1 MRGRDSVRV
10 RAPRARARSAFA
22 VLLLA
27 LTFPIARAAEFDPV
41 CTARTAR
48 PPSSPFD
55 VECWT
60 LNALD
65 RAERD
70 VRLARLNAWYG
81 ARPGDPWLQAA
92 LGMYWV
98 ERDVSRAAPLFE
110 AARAALPRD
119 GEADAE
125 GYLLALGA
133 RAAQRANHEDAVARS
148 LAALDAVRERLRDPV
163 ARARAALIAAF
174 DAKLHDRVDEAMF
187 VLRRTM
193 TADGFDE
200 LPPPTRMQVFDQAA
214 DAALRLAH
222 YSEALQLSRRAGALC
237 ATSRGC
243 LDNRLYFEAKITRFM
258 AAAGLASRE
267 EAARITREAWERA
280 HERKSLWAELAEV
293 CEIGRWVEPAEAGP
307 WWERCEAMARDL
319 RCEDV
324 RLVAESLHAIGTAR
338 LDQARAADSVRRLG
352 GVVDALHRLGMTS
365 DEAGVRGFLAEAQ
378 DLTGD
383 RAGALASR
391 RAAVR
396 AALRLFERQ
405 RSAAGRSGTIA
416 LEAEQFY
423 ELAAALTGVR
433 AGQARA
439 DRDRAEQARPEDDAD
454 LAGAFEVLEEFRV
467 RSELDALLRA
477 HVQASAPATPEG
489 RAGRAALARLHAELA
504 EVQTKLQ
511 DTAHGLAG
519 HAELERRRERLELDE
534 DALIAEL
541 AASDPAAA
549 LQPRVATLDETRAA
563 LAADEALVLFQIV
576 AVRDLPPWV
585 LLVTQDGA
593 RVVTLP
599 AGDVEPAIGLYLGL
613 LARRDGSER
622 EAAAALA
629 HVLVAPWAA
638 ALPPSIT
645 RLVVVPDG
653 RLFEF
658 PLASLPLA
666 DGTPPGAPVGARFE
680 IALTASATAF
690 VAARRQGGGPLP
702 RAALG
707 LASASPWYGRA
718 AALERADGED
728 LAAGQ
733 PLRGAPAEVRG
744 IVARLG
750 GGSRGLFEGGASERA
765 LKQET
770 LAAFGVLHF
779 AVHATSNREHPD
791 RSAVLLVPG
800 AADEDGLLQP
810 HEIAALPLANRL
822 VVLSACSSAGGHTL
836 RGGGPESLARAF
848 LHAGARA
855 VVGTL
860 WPVRDAESVRF
871 AERFYDA
878 LAGGATAAG
887 ALAAAQRALA
897 AEGVAAA
904 DWAAYVL
911 IGDGGVTIAPG
922 PAIRPVEA
930 PRPGAG
936 SAAFVVAGV
945 FVLAGLALVARR
957 VRRNEK

>member
-1 MRGRDSVRV
+1 MTVVRARASARGALLFALTLALAVA
-10 RAPRARARSAFA
+10 APRASAD
-22 VLLLA
+22 
-27 LTFPIARAAEFDPV
+27 EFDPV
-41 CTARTAR
+41 CTAHTTR
-48 PPSSPFD
+48 PPARPFD

-70 VRLARLNAWYG
+70 VRLARLEAWS
-81 ARPGDPWLQAA
+81 AAAPDDPWLAA
-92 LGMYWV
+92 ARGMYWV
-98 ERDVSRAAPLFE
+98 ERDASRAVPLFE
-110 AARAALPRD
+110 AASTALGRGGD
-119 GEADAE
+119 VEATT
-125 GYLLALGA
+125 YLLALRT
-133 RAAQRANHEDAVARS
+133 RAAQRLNHEDEVAR
-148 LAALDAVRERLRDPV
+148 ALGELDTLRERTRDPV
-163 ARARAALIAAF
+163 ARTRATLVAAF
-174 DAKLHDRVDEAMF
+174 DAKLHDRVDDAMF
-187 VLRRTM
+187 ALRRTI
-193 TADGFDE
+193 TAEGFDA
-200 LPPPTRMQVFDQAA
+200 LPPPMRMQVFDQAA

-237 ATSRGC
+237 VPSRAC

-267 EAARITREAWERA
+267 EAARITVDAYDRA
-280 HERKSLWAELAEV
+280 HERRSRWAELSEV
-293 CEIGRWVEPAEAGP
+293 CEVGRWVEPAEAAG
-307 WWERCEAMARDL
+307 WWDRCEALAHDL
-319 RCEDV
+319 HCEDV
-324 RLVAESLHAIGTAR
+324 RLVAESLQAIGVAR
-338 LDQARAADSVRRLG
+338 LDRARAAESVRRLG
-352 GVVDALHRLGMTS
+352 DVVGDMHRLGMTS

-378 DLTGD
+378 ELAGD

-423 ELAAALTGVR
+423 ELADALVP
-433 AGQARA
+433 A
-439 DRDRAEQARPEDDAD
+439 DV
-454 LAGAFEVLEEFRV
+454 AGAFDVLEEFRV
-467 RSELDALLRA
+467 RGELDALLRA
-477 HVQASAPATPEG
+477 RVEAAVPATPEG
-489 RAGRAALARLHAELA
+489 RAGRAALARLHADLA
-504 EVQTKLQ
+504 EVQARLQ
-511 DTAHGLAG
+511 DAAAHGLA
-519 HAELERRRERLELDE
+519 ARSDLERRRERLELEE
-534 DALIAEL
+534 DALLADL
-541 AASDPAAA
+541 AADDPAAA
-549 LQPRVATLDETRAA
+549 LQPRVATLDDARAA
-563 LAADEALVLFQIV
+563 LAADEALVLFQVV

-585 LLVTQDGA
+585 LLVTRDGA
-593 RVVTLP
+593 RAVTLP

-629 HVLVAPWAA
+629 RVLVAPWVA
-638 ALPPSIT
+638 ALPPSVT

-666 DGTPPGAPVGARFE
+666 GDASVGSRFE

-690 VAARRQGGGPLP
+690 VDARRRGGGPLP

-707 LASASPWYGRA
+707 FASAAPWSGSA

-733 PLRGAPAEVRG
+733 PLRGAIPEVRG
-744 IVARLG
+744 LVERLG
-750 GGSRGLFEGGASERA
+750 GGSRGLFEGAASEHA
-765 LKQET
+765 LKAEP
-770 LAAFGVLHF
+770 LAPFGVLHF

-800 AADEDGLLQP
+800 AAGEDGLLQP

-878 LAGGATAAG
+878 LAAGATAAG
-887 ALAAAQRALA
+887 ALASAQRALA

-911 IGDGGVTIAPG
+911 IGDGAVVVAPG
-922 PAIRPVEA
+922 PALRPVPA
-930 PRPGAG
+930 PRRGAG
-936 SAAFVVAGV
+936 SAALVVAGV
-945 FVLAGLALVARR
+945 FVFAGLAAVLRR
-957 VRRNEK
+957 VRRHAK